1 MGHLGANQVVR
12 AIATA
17 LLALSLS
24 VRASEI
30 FSGISL
36 LSESQVINLHLTTL
50 DLDFEDGLLKGD
62 DNKIRPKL
70 RLGNILLNSPLQN
83 SET

>member
-1 MGHLGANQVVR
+1 VQL
-12 AIATA
+12 I
-17 LLALSLS
+17 SLS

-50 DLDFEDGLLKGD
+50 DLDFEGGLLKGD
-62 DNKIRPKL
+62 DNKIRKASF
-70 RLGNILLNSPLQN
+70 RKHSA
-83 SET
+83 

>member
-1 MGHLGANQVVR
+1 
-12 AIATA
+12 
-17 LLALSLS
+17 

-50 DLDFEDGLLKGD
+50 DLDFEGGLLKGD
-62 DNKIRPKL
+62 DNKIRKASF
-70 RLGNILLNSPLQN
+70 RKHSA
-83 SET
+83 

>member
-62 DNKIRPKL
+62 DNKIRKASF
-70 RLGNILLNSPLQN
+70 RKHLLNSPLQN

>member
-1 MGHLGANQVVR
+1 MSHLGANQVVR

-24 VRASEI
+24 VQASEI

-50 DLDFEDGLLKGD
+50 DLDFEGGLLKGD